1 MGVFLEEDRI
11 VFPCDFL
18 GAHLASSEL
27 AVANEAQFETAAK
40 RYYAEIMA
48 PYRIQCRS
56 ALKRVEELEPAI
68 IAPSHG
74 LVHMRPRFILDL
86 YRRWTSE
93 EVKPGV
99 MIVYASMYH
108 STTAMVERLT
118 DRLMEKG
125 LPVQV
130 INAVGLDSG
139 VLSMALIDA
148 STIVFASSTVL
159 TGPHPSVAYAAILA
173 NALAPKTRFVAMI
186 GSYGWGTT
194 MPDQLKEMLREFKAE
209 FFEPVLTKGAPKA
222 ETFAALDALAEAIAA
237 ANASLTTG
245 VEPAPVA

>member
-11 VFPCDFL
+11 FFPCDFL

-27 AVANEAQFETAAK
+27 SVGDEAQFEVAAK

-48 PYRIQCRS
+48 PYRVQCRT
-56 ALKRVEELEPAI
+56 ALAKVEALEPAI
-68 IAPSHG
+68 VAPSHG
-74 LVHMRPRFILDL
+74 PVHFRPGVIIDL
-86 YRRWTSE
+86 YRRWTSD
-93 EVKPGV
+93 EVKPEV
-99 MIVYASMYH
+99 VIVYASMYH

-125 LPVQV
+125 LPVRV

-139 VLSMALIDA
+139 VLSMALVDA
-148 STIVFASSTVL
+148 STVVFASPTVL
-159 TGPHPSVAYAAILA
+159 AGPHPSVAYAAILA
-173 NALAPKTRFVAMI
+173 NALAPKTRFAAMI

-194 MPDQLKEMLREFKAE
+194 MTDLLAEMLREFKAE
-209 FFEPVLTKGAPKA
+209 FFEPVLTKGAPNA

-237 ANASLTTG
+237 ANARLATRAKS
-245 VEPAPVA
+245 APVA